1 MTFGGMPELLTRIDD
16 EQRFSYLGNLID
28 EVYLKDISERNRI
41 QSAEGLGQIVDTLC
55 SSTGSLTNPTR
66 ISNALRTSGRSVS
79 NNTVHRYLELLEE
92 SFLFEKA
99 ERYDVK
105 GRKYLDTP
113 YKYYIADIGL
123 RNARLNFRQQ
133 EPTHIMENIIYNELR
148 SRGYSVD
155 VGVIESR
162 VSKEGISEYRQMEI
176 DFVVNKGDSRYYIQS
191 AYGIPDEKKREQ
203 ETRPFEK
210 IGDSFR
216 KIIITGD
223 DIRPWTDGNGIITIG
238 IKQFLLD
245 ENSLD
250 L

>member
-1 MTFGGMPELLTRIDD
+1 M
-16 EQRFSYLGNLID
+16 
-28 EVYLKDISERNRI
+28 
-41 QSAEGLGQIVDTLC
+41 
-55 SSTGSLTNPTR
+55 
-66 ISNALRTSGRSVS
+66 
-79 NNTVHRYLELLEE
+79 
-92 SFLFEKA
+92 
-99 ERYDVK
+99 
-105 GRKYLDTP
+105 
-113 YKYYIADIGL
+113 
-123 RNARLNFRQQ
+123 
-133 EPTHIMENIIYNELR
+133 
-148 SRGYSVD
+148 
-155 VGVIESR
+155 GVIESK